1 MPAIKTM
8 TLTKADLQFK
18 INQLRQAKMIFPIE
32 SIQVSFI
39 AVLTAVFLPEILF
52 RTVFGSGT
60 SGISPEIL
68 SWIPT
73 ASYAV
78 AVLFFLFA
86 AAGNIIRWQKVMQLE
101 RQLDVT
107 QK

>member
-1 MPAIKTM
+1 MPALKTM

-18 INQLRQAKMIFPIE
+18 IGQLRQDKMIFSIE
-32 SIQVSFI
+32 SIQISFI

-52 RTVFGSGT
+52 RTVYGSGT
-60 SGISPEIL
+60 SGLSPAIL

-73 ASYAV
+73 GSYAV

-86 AAGNIIRWQKVMQLE
+86 AIGNIIRWKKIKRLN
-101 RQLDVT
+101 RLLDVA

>member
-1 MPAIKTM
+1 M

-18 INQLRQAKMIFPIE
+18 IEQLRQDKMIFPIE

-52 RTVFGSGT
+52 RTVYGNGT
-60 SGISPEIL
+60 SGLNPEIL

-73 ASYAV
+73 GSYAV
-78 AVLFFLFA
+78 AVLFFVFA
-86 AAGNIIRWQKVMQLE
+86 AIGNIMRWQKLMRLE
-101 RQLDVT
+101 RQLDVA

>member
-8 TLTKADLQFK
+8 PLTKADLQFK
-18 INQLRQAKMIFPIE
+18 IGQVRQDKMIFSIE

-52 RTVFGSGT
+52 RTVYGNGT
-60 SGISPEIL
+60 SGLSPEIL

-73 ASYAV
+73 GSYAV
-78 AVLFFLFA
+78 AVLFFVFA
-86 AAGNIIRWQKVMQLE
+86 AVGNVLRWNKIKRLN
-101 RQLDVT
+101 RQLDVA

>member
-1 MPAIKTM
+1 MPALKTM

-18 INQLRQAKMIFPIE
+18 ITQLRQDKMIFPIE

-52 RTVFGSGT
+52 RTVFGNGT
-60 SGISPEIL
+60 TGMNPEIL

-73 ASYAV
+73 GSYAV

-86 AAGNIIRWQKVMQLE
+86 AVGNIIRWQKLMQLN
-101 RQLDVT
+101 RQLDVA

>member
-1 MPAIKTM
+1 MPALKTM

-18 INQLRQAKMIFPIE
+18 IDQLRQDKMIFPIE

-52 RTVFGSGT
+52 RTVYGNGT
-60 SGISPEIL
+60 SGLNPEIL

-73 ASYAV
+73 VSYAI
-78 AVLFFLFA
+78 AVLFFVFA
-86 AAGNIIRWQKVMQLE
+86 AVGNIMRWKKIKRLN
-101 RQLDVT
+101 RQLDVA